1 MFELNVKFQSRCKN
15 PRFISMAVARNA
27 QIKRVT
33 NSGNSVWS
41 NKNSF
46 SLREQVCLEF
56 TSICSHSAGR
66 ADKGSG
72 EPERYLHVC
81 GAPAW
86 GWDARI
92 RALGLWHVWLCR
104 HSQEPVLH
112 LVSENIFLWTC
123 CYFFPCSYSYSRSP
137 IATRHLISQEHFIS
151 HCGNVRSRNVF

>member
-1 MFELNVKFQSRCKN
+1 MKFQSRCKN

-72 EPERYLHVC
+72 EPERYLHAC
-81 GAPAW
+81 GALPGGEMLAS
-86 GWDARI
+86 
-92 RALGLWHVWLCR
+92 GLWD
-104 HSQEPVLH
+104 
-112 LVSENIFLWTC
+112 FGM
-123 CYFFPCSYSYSRSP
+123 
-137 IATRHLISQEHFIS
+137 
-151 HCGNVRSRNVF
+151 CGSAGIVRSQYSI